1 MTASVA
7 IKYAQRMVRKFGLV
21 PPIDVESLIRERAEL
36 TYADIPM
43 KGVDGVCLYLK
54 TPGKTTKVIVNSNNP
69 PLRQRFTLAHELGHI
84 IIPWHTGSIVDH
96 LDPDEGYAV
105 QDYLELENEANLFAG
120 EILVPSDWIVALL
133 KDTENLA
140 EIHRTISNECQV
152 SSHAGAV
159 RLAQILPKNVVFAA
173 ERSGTVEFSG
183 RTPGT
188 LASSLAWGTEFDP
201 HAYSYADSHFSI
213 KVGKR
218 TCHWWVLPNTVS
230 VKIEDQRAWREILDS
245 IVDSFDLP
253 EGDARDLKNSIN
265 GVVAFANGRARR
277 SDDYSVDSVISACMQ
292 RFSDRPEFKSFVQHT
307 DFEAFIAK
315 KAESLVNK

>member
-1 MTASVA
+1 MTSSVA
-7 IKYAQRMVRKFGLV
+7 VKYAQRMVHKFGLV
-21 PPIDVESLIRERAEL
+21 PPVDVELLIRERAEL
-36 TYADIPM
+36 TYTAIPM
-43 KGVDGVCLYLK
+43 QGVDGVCLYLK

-120 EILVPSDWIVALL
+120 EILVPSNWALALL
-133 KDTENLA
+133 DDTANLA
-140 EIHRTISNECQV
+140 EIHRIISKECHV
-152 SSHAGAV
+152 SSHAAAV
-159 RLAQILPKNVVFAA
+159 RLAQILPKNIVFAA
-173 ERSGTVEFSG
+173 DRSGTVEFSG

-188 LASSLAWGTEFDP
+188 LASSPGWGTKFDSN
-201 HAYSYADSHFSI
+201 AYSYATSHFST
-213 KVGKR
+213 KLGKR
-218 TCHWWVLPNTVS
+218 TCHWWILPNTVS

-245 IVDSFDLP
+245 IVDSFGLP
-253 EGDARDLKNSIN
+253 ESDAKDFKKSIN

-277 SDDYSVDSVISACMQ
+277 SDDYSVDSLISACMQ
-292 RFSDRPEFKSFVQHT
+292 RFSDRPEFKSFVQNS
-307 DFEAFIAK
+307 DFEAFLVK